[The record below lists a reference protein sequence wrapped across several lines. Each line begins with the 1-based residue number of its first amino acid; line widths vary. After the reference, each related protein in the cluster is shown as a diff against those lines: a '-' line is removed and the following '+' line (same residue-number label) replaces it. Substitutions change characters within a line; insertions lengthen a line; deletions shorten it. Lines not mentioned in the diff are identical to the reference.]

1 MPTQPYLDTAKK
13 DFVKAVEFLQAEF
26 AKLQIGR
33 ASAALIEDVKVTA
46 YGTEQP
52 IKAVASISIPDP
64 RTVQIQPWDKGVLNQ
79 IDAAIQKSG
88 LNLTPVNDG
97 NFIRIN
103 IPPLTEDR
111 RSELTKLVHKYAE
124 DARISVRNYRQ
135 TAHEA
140 FKKLETDKEIS
151 EDDFHHANKLLQD
164 EVDKANKQIEELAKA
179 KEEDIMTV

>member
-1 MPTQPYLDTAKK
+1 MPTQPYIDTAKK
-13 DFVKAVEFLQAEF
+13 NFATAVAHLHEEY

-33 ASAALIEDVKVTA
+33 ASAALVEDVKVDA

-52 IKAVASISIPDP
+52 LKAVASISIPDP
-64 RTVQIQPWDKGVLNQ
+64 RTIQIQPWDKGTLNQ
-79 IDAAIQKSG
+79 IDVAIQKSG

-97 NFIRIN
+97 VVVRIS

-111 RSELTKLVHKYAE
+111 RVELSKLVHKFAE

-135 TAHEA
+135 IAHDA
-140 FKKLETDKEIS
+140 FKKLHTDKEIG

-164 EVDKANKQIEELAKA
+164 EVDKTNKEIEEIAKA
-179 KEEDIMTV
+179 KEQDIMTV